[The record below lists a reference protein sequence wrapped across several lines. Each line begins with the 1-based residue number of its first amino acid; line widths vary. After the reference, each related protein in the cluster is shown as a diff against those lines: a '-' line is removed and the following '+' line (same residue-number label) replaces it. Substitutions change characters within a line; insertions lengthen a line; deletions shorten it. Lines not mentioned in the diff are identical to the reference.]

1 MPRPGGLSGS
11 VLASVPEAA
20 APSLLSLLDGKDHLE
35 AIAKG
40 GMCPPVTR
48 ADLTPLQ
55 ARLLPPTRCLQPRVS

>member
-1 MPRPGGLSGS
+1 MPRPGGLRGS

-40 GMCPPVTR
+40 GVCPPVIR
-48 ADLTPLQ
+48 ADLTPCTP
-55 ARLLPPTRCLQPRVS
+55 ASSPLPGVCSPV